1 MEKFKS
7 QINLI
12 EIEIDKYINS
22 LGDNSIYDSVKY
34 FLKLP
39 SKRVRPLFTLLT
51 NALYNNN
58 HSFAIPAALSNEM
71 FHNFT
76 LLHDDI
82 MDSSKKRRG
91 FDTVHEKWN
100 VNQAILSGDSI
111 LIMATKFLDFYES
124 KIQKDLLKLFN
135 STALEV
141 CEGQQLDMEF
151 ENKINIDFD
160 DYIDMI
166 TKKTSVLI
174 ASSIKMGGIINELD
188 KDELNRLYDIGLNL
202 GIAFQI
208 QDDYLD
214 LFGDEKI
221 IGKKVG
227 LDVINNK
234 KTALH
239 HLFVNQASKTELSK
253 YQDYMLLKNHDEK
266 VRKIKSLFSDNNT
279 DKSLKNLVEDY
290 SNKADS
296 IIQKLTPEFDQR
308 PNLILLSDFLLKS
321 DIQQIVD
328 NLKDVSHKFSG
339 KTVLLTGGRGFLGR
353 YFMEIFNELNE
364 TVLEDKVADQ
374 IAKQMNVCTQ
384 QPESLTNHLGQL
396 P

>member
-1 MEKFKS
+1 MIKFKS
-7 QINLI
+7 QIELI
-12 EIEIDKYINS
+12 ENEIDKYINS
-22 LGDNSIYDSVKY
+22 LKENSLYDSVKY

-51 NALYNNN
+51 NSLYNSD

-91 FDTVHEKWN
+91 FETVHEKWN
-100 VNQAILSGDSI
+100 VNQAILSGDSM
-111 LIMATKFLDFYES
+111 LIMATEFLDFYDS
-124 KIQKDLLKLFN
+124 RIQKDLLKLFN

-141 CEGQQLDMEF
+141 CEGQQLDIEF
-151 ENKINIDFD
+151 EKKADIDFD
-160 DYIDMI
+160 DYIEMI

-174 ASSIKMGGIINELD
+174 ASSIKMGGIINQLDSGELD
-188 KDELNRLYDIGLNL
+188 ILYDIGLNL

-227 LDVINNK
+227 QDVVNNK

-239 HLFVNQASKTELSK
+239 HLFLNIASEAQLSK
-253 YQDYMLLKNHDEK
+253 YHDYTNINNDDEK
-266 VRKIKSLFSDNNT
+266 IEKIKSLFIESDVE
-279 DKSLKNLVEDY
+279 KSLIKMIQQY
-290 SNKADS
+290 SNNATSS
-296 IIQKLTPEFDQR
+296 IESLNPKFSKTSD
-308 PNLILLSDFLLKS
+308 LILLSEFLLKR
-321 DIQQIVD
+321 
-328 NLKDVSHKFSG
+328 N
-339 KTVLLTGGRGFLGR
+339 
-353 YFMEIFNELNE
+353 Y
-364 TVLEDKVADQ
+364 
-374 IAKQMNVCTQ
+374 
-384 QPESLTNHLGQL
+384 
-396 P
+396 

>member
-22 LGDNSIYDSVKY
+22 LGSNSIYDSVKY

-51 NALYNNN
+51 NALYNND

-100 VNQAILSGDSI
+100 VNQAILSGDSM
-111 LIMATKFLDFYES
+111 LIMATKFLDFYDS

-151 ENKINIDFD
+151 ENKIDIDFD
-160 DYIDMI
+160 DYVDMI
-166 TKKTSVLI
+166 IKKTSVLI
-174 ASSIKMGGIINELD
+174 ASSIEMGGIINKLD
-188 KDELNRLYDIGLNL
+188 KTELNHLYDIGLNL

-214 LFGDEKI
+214 LFGNEKI

-266 VRKIKSLFSDNNT
+266 VKKIKSLFSDNNT

-308 PNLILLSDFLLKS
+308 PNFILLSEFLLKR
-321 DIQQIVD
+321 
-328 NLKDVSHKFSG
+328 N
-339 KTVLLTGGRGFLGR
+339 
-353 YFMEIFNELNE
+353 Y
-364 TVLEDKVADQ
+364 
-374 IAKQMNVCTQ
+374 
-384 QPESLTNHLGQL
+384 
-396 P
+396 

>member
-1 MEKFKS
+1 MIKFKS
-7 QINLI
+7 QIELI
-12 EIEIDKYINS
+12 ENEVDKYINS
-22 LGDNSIYDSVKY
+22 LKENSLYDSVKY

-39 SKRVRPLFTLLT
+39 SKRVRPLFTLLA
-51 NALYNNN
+51 NSMYNSD

-91 FDTVHEKWN
+91 FETVHEKWN
-100 VNQAILSGDSI
+100 VNQAILSGDSM
-111 LIMATKFLDFYES
+111 LIMATEFLDFYDS

-141 CEGQQLDMEF
+141 CEGQQLDIEF
-151 ENKINIDFD
+151 EKKTDIDFD
-160 DYIDMI
+160 DYIEMI

-174 ASSIKMGGIINELD
+174 ASSIKMGGIINQLDSGELD
-188 KDELNRLYDIGLNL
+188 ILYDIGLNL

-227 LDVINNK
+227 QDVVKNK

-239 HLFVNQASKTELSK
+239 HLFLNIASEAQLSK
-253 YQDYMLLKNHDEK
+253 YHDYTNINNDDEK
-266 VRKIKSLFSDNNT
+266 IEKIKSLFIESDVE
-279 DKSLKNLVEDY
+279 KFLKKLVQEY
-290 SNKADS
+290 SNNATSAIESLNPKFSKTSD
-296 IIQKLTPEFDQR
+296 
-308 PNLILLSDFLLKS
+308 LILLSEFLLKR
-321 DIQQIVD
+321 
-328 NLKDVSHKFSG
+328 N
-339 KTVLLTGGRGFLGR
+339 
-353 YFMEIFNELNE
+353 Y
-364 TVLEDKVADQ
+364 
-374 IAKQMNVCTQ
+374 
-384 QPESLTNHLGQL
+384 
-396 P
+396 

>member
-22 LGDNSIYDSVKY
+22 MGDNSIYDSVKY

-100 VNQAILSGDSI
+100 VNQAILSGDSM
-111 LIMATKFLDFYES
+111 LIMATKFLDFYDS

-141 CEGQQLDMEF
+141 CEGQQLDIEF
-151 ENKINIDFD
+151 ENKSDIDFD

-188 KDELNRLYDIGLNL
+188 KYELNYLYDIGLKL

-214 LFGDEKI
+214 LFGNEKI

-266 VRKIKSLFSDNNT
+266 VKKIKSLFSDNNT

-308 PNLILLSDFLLKS
+308 LNFILLSEFLLKR
-321 DIQQIVD
+321 
-328 NLKDVSHKFSG
+328 N
-339 KTVLLTGGRGFLGR
+339 
-353 YFMEIFNELNE
+353 Y
-364 TVLEDKVADQ
+364 
-374 IAKQMNVCTQ
+374 
-384 QPESLTNHLGQL
+384 
-396 P
+396 

>member
-1 MEKFKS
+1 MIKFKS
-7 QINLI
+7 QIELI
-12 EIEIDKYINS
+12 ENEIDKYINS
-22 LGDNSIYDSVKY
+22 LKENSLYESVKY

-51 NALYNNN
+51 NSLYKSD

-91 FDTVHEKWN
+91 FETVHEKWN
-100 VNQAILSGDSI
+100 VNQAILSGDSM
-111 LIMATKFLDFYES
+111 LIMATEFLDFYDP

-141 CEGQQLDMEF
+141 CEGQQLDIEF
-151 ENKINIDFD
+151 EKKTDVDFD
-160 DYIDMI
+160 DYIEMI
-166 TKKTSVLI
+166 KKKTSVLI
-174 ASSIKMGGIINELD
+174 ASSIKMGGIINQLDSGELD
-188 KDELNRLYDIGLNL
+188 ILYEIGLNL

-227 LDVINNK
+227 QDVVNNK

-239 HLFVNQASKTELSK
+239 HLFVNTASEAQLSK
-253 YQDYMLLKNHDEK
+253 YHDYININNDDEK
-266 VRKIKSLFSDNNT
+266 IEKIKSLFIESDVE
-279 DKSLKNLVEDY
+279 KSLKKLVQEY
-290 SNKADS
+290 SNNATSAIESLNPKFSKTSD
-296 IIQKLTPEFDQR
+296 
-308 PNLILLSDFLLKS
+308 LILFSEFLLKR
-321 DIQQIVD
+321 
-328 NLKDVSHKFSG
+328 N
-339 KTVLLTGGRGFLGR
+339 
-353 YFMEIFNELNE
+353 Y
-364 TVLEDKVADQ
+364 
-374 IAKQMNVCTQ
+374 
-384 QPESLTNHLGQL
+384 
-396 P
+396 

>member
-1 MEKFKS
+1 MIKFKS
-7 QINLI
+7 QIELI
-12 EIEIDKYINS
+12 ENEIDKYINS
-22 LGDNSIYDSVKY
+22 LKENSLYDSVKY

-51 NALYNNN
+51 NSLYNSD

-91 FDTVHEKWN
+91 FETVHEKWN
-100 VNQAILSGDSI
+100 VNQAILSGDSM
-111 LIMATKFLDFYES
+111 LIMATEFLDFYDS
-124 KIQKDLLKLFN
+124 KIQKELLKLFN

-141 CEGQQLDMEF
+141 CEGQQLDIEF
-151 ENKINIDFD
+151 EKKTDIDFD
-160 DYIDMI
+160 DYIEMI

-174 ASSIKMGGIINELD
+174 ASSIKMGGIINQLDSGELD
-188 KDELNRLYDIGLNL
+188 ILYNIGLNL

-227 LDVINNK
+227 QDVVNNK

-239 HLFVNQASKTELSK
+239 HLFVNTASEAHLSK
-253 YQDYMLLKNHDEK
+253 SYDYININNDDEK
-266 VRKIKSLFSDNNT
+266 IEKIKSLFIGSDVE
-279 DKSLKNLVEDY
+279 KSLKKLVQEY
-290 SNKADS
+290 SNNATSAIESLNPKFSKTSD
-296 IIQKLTPEFDQR
+296 
-308 PNLILLSDFLLKS
+308 LILLSEFLLKR
-321 DIQQIVD
+321 
-328 NLKDVSHKFSG
+328 N
-339 KTVLLTGGRGFLGR
+339 
-353 YFMEIFNELNE
+353 Y
-364 TVLEDKVADQ
+364 
-374 IAKQMNVCTQ
+374 
-384 QPESLTNHLGQL
+384 
-396 P
+396 

>member
-51 NALYNNN
+51 NALYNND

-100 VNQAILSGDSI
+100 VNQAILSGDSM
-111 LIMATKFLDFYES
+111 LIMATKFLDFYDS

-151 ENKINIDFD
+151 ENKIDIDFD

-174 ASSIKMGGIINELD
+174 ASSIKMAGIINELD
-188 KDELNRLYDIGLNL
+188 KDELNCLYDIGLNL

-239 HLFVNQASKTELSK
+239 HLFVNKASKTELSK
-253 YQDYMLLKNHDEK
+253 YQDYILLKNHDEK
-266 VRKIKSLFSDNNT
+266 VKKIKSLFSKNNT

-308 PNLILLSDFLLKS
+308 SNLILLSEFLLKR
-321 DIQQIVD
+321 
-328 NLKDVSHKFSG
+328 N
-339 KTVLLTGGRGFLGR
+339 
-353 YFMEIFNELNE
+353 Y
-364 TVLEDKVADQ
+364 
-374 IAKQMNVCTQ
+374 
-384 QPESLTNHLGQL
+384 
-396 P
+396 

>member
-1 MEKFKS
+1 MIKFKS
-7 QINLI
+7 QIEFI
-12 EIEIDKYINS
+12 ENEIDKYINS
-22 LGDNSIYDSVKY
+22 LKQNSLYDSVKY

-51 NALYNNN
+51 NSLYNND

-91 FDTVHEKWN
+91 FETVHEKWN
-100 VNQAILSGDSI
+100 VNQAILSGDSM

-141 CEGQQLDMEF
+141 CEGQQLDIEF
-151 ENKINIDFD
+151 EKKTDIDFN
-160 DYIDMI
+160 DYIEMI

-174 ASSIKMGGIINELD
+174 ASSMKMGGIINELESS
-188 KDELNRLYDIGLNL
+188 ELDILYDIGLNL

-214 LFGDEKI
+214 LFGEEKI
-221 IGKKVG
+221 IGKRVG
-227 LDVINNK
+227 QDVVNNK

-239 HLFVNQASKTELSK
+239 HLFINTASKTQLSK
-253 YQDYMLLKNHDEK
+253 YNDYISISTDNVKID
-266 VRKIKSLFSDNNT
+266 KIKSLFIESDVEN
-279 DKSLKNLVEDY
+279 SLKKLIQDY
-290 SNKADS
+290 SNNATSDIESLHPKFPKNS
-296 IIQKLTPEFDQR
+296 
-308 PNLILLSDFLLKS
+308 NLILLSELLLKR
-321 DIQQIVD
+321 
-328 NLKDVSHKFSG
+328 N
-339 KTVLLTGGRGFLGR
+339 
-353 YFMEIFNELNE
+353 Y
-364 TVLEDKVADQ
+364 
-374 IAKQMNVCTQ
+374 
-384 QPESLTNHLGQL
+384 
-396 P
+396 

>member
-1 MEKFKS
+1 MIKFKS
-7 QINLI
+7 QIELI
-12 EIEIDKYINS
+12 ENEIDKYINS
-22 LGDNSIYDSVKY
+22 FKENSLYDSVKY

-39 SKRVRPLFTLLT
+39 SKRVRPLFTLLA
-51 NALYNNN
+51 NSLYNSD

-91 FDTVHEKWN
+91 FETVHEKWN
-100 VNQAILSGDSI
+100 VNQAILSGDSM
-111 LIMATKFLDFYES
+111 LIMATEFLDFYDS

-141 CEGQQLDMEF
+141 CEGQQLDIEF
-151 ENKINIDFD
+151 EKKTDIDFD
-160 DYIDMI
+160 DYIEMI

-174 ASSIKMGGIINELD
+174 ASSIKMGGIINQLDSGELD
-188 KDELNRLYDIGLNL
+188 ILYDIGLNL

-227 LDVINNK
+227 QDVVNNK

-239 HLFVNQASKTELSK
+239 HLIVKTVSEAQLSK
-253 YQDYMLLKNHDEK
+253 YHDYININNDDENQ
-266 VRKIKSLFSDNNT
+266 V
-279 DKSLKNLVEDY
+279 
-290 SNKADS
+290 S
-296 IIQKLTPEFDQR
+296 I
-308 PNLILLSDFLLKS
+308 
-321 DIQQIVD
+321 
-328 NLKDVSHKFSG
+328 
-339 KTVLLTGGRGFLGR
+339 
-353 YFMEIFNELNE
+353 Y
-364 TVLEDKVADQ
+364 
-374 IAKQMNVCTQ
+374 
-384 QPESLTNHLGQL
+384 
-396 P
+396 

>member
-51 NALYNNN
+51 NALYNKD

-100 VNQAILSGDSI
+100 VNQAILSGDSM
-111 LIMATKFLDFYES
+111 LIMATKFLDFYDS

-151 ENKINIDFD
+151 ENKIDIDFD

-174 ASSIKMGGIINELD
+174 ASSIEMGGIINKID
-188 KDELNRLYDIGLNL
+188 KAELNRLYDIGLNL

-214 LFGDEKI
+214 LFGNEKI

-227 LDVINNK
+227 QDVVNNK

-239 HLFVNQASKTELSK
+239 HLFVNKASKTELSK
-253 YQDYMLLKNHDEK
+253 YQDYVLLKNHDEK
-266 VRKIKSLFSDNNT
+266 VEKIKSLFSDNNT
-279 DKSLKNLVEDY
+279 DKSLKILVEDY

-296 IIQKLTPEFDQR
+296 IIKNLNPEFDKR
-308 PNLILLSDFLLKS
+308 PNLILLSEFLLKR
-321 DIQQIVD
+321 
-328 NLKDVSHKFSG
+328 N
-339 KTVLLTGGRGFLGR
+339 
-353 YFMEIFNELNE
+353 Y
-364 TVLEDKVADQ
+364 
-374 IAKQMNVCTQ
+374 
-384 QPESLTNHLGQL
+384 
-396 P
+396 

>member
-141 CEGQQLDMEF
+141 CEGQQLDIEF
-151 ENKINIDFD
+151 ENKIDIDFD

-188 KDELNRLYDIGLNL
+188 KDELNCLYDIGLKL

-239 HLFVNQASKTELSK
+239 HLFVNQAPKTELSK

-266 VRKIKSLFSDNNT
+266 VKKIKSLFSDNNT

-296 IIQKLTPEFDQR
+296 IIQKLTPC
-308 PNLILLSDFLLKS
+308 LLYTSPSPRD
-321 DIQQIVD
+321 
-328 NLKDVSHKFSG
+328 
-339 KTVLLTGGRGFLGR
+339 RG
-353 YFMEIFNELNE
+353 
-364 TVLEDKVADQ
+364 
-374 IAKQMNVCTQ
+374 
-384 QPESLTNHLGQL
+384 
-396 P
+396 

>member
-151 ENKINIDFD
+151 ENKIDIDFD

-188 KDELNRLYDIGLNL
+188 KDELNCLYDIGLNL

-296 IIQKLTPEFDQR
+296 IIQKLTPEFDKR
-308 PNLILLSDFLLKS
+308 PNLILLSEFLLKR
-321 DIQQIVD
+321 
-328 NLKDVSHKFSG
+328 N
-339 KTVLLTGGRGFLGR
+339 
-353 YFMEIFNELNE
+353 Y
-364 TVLEDKVADQ
+364 
-374 IAKQMNVCTQ
+374 
-384 QPESLTNHLGQL
+384 
-396 P
+396 

>member
-12 EIEIDKYINS
+12 ENEIDKYINS

-51 NALYNNN
+51 NALYNND

-100 VNQAILSGDSI
+100 VNQAILSGDSM
-111 LIMATKFLDFYES
+111 LIMATKFLDFYDS

-141 CEGQQLDMEF
+141 CEGQQLDIEF
-151 ENKINIDFD
+151 ENKSDIDFD

-188 KDELNRLYDIGLNL
+188 KDELNCLYDIGLKL

-214 LFGDEKI
+214 LFGDEKT

-266 VRKIKSLFSDNNT
+266 VKKIKSLFSDNNT

-308 PNLILLSDFLLKS
+308 PNLILLSEFLLKR
-321 DIQQIVD
+321 
-328 NLKDVSHKFSG
+328 N
-339 KTVLLTGGRGFLGR
+339 
-353 YFMEIFNELNE
+353 Y
-364 TVLEDKVADQ
+364 
-374 IAKQMNVCTQ
+374 
-384 QPESLTNHLGQL
+384 
-396 P
+396 

>member
-51 NALYNNN
+51 NALYNND

-100 VNQAILSGDSI
+100 VNQAILSGDSM
-111 LIMATKFLDFYES
+111 LIMATKFLDFYDS
-124 KIQKDLLKLFN
+124 KIQKNLLKLFN

-141 CEGQQLDMEF
+141 CEGQQLDIEF
-151 ENKINIDFD
+151 ENKSDIDFD

-174 ASSIKMGGIINELD
+174 ASSIKMGGIINELE
-188 KDELNRLYDIGLNL
+188 KDELNCLYDIGLKL

-239 HLFVNQASKTELSK
+239 HLFVNQASKRELSK

-266 VRKIKSLFSDNNT
+266 VKKIKSLFSDNNT

-296 IIQKLTPEFDQR
+296 IIKKLTPEFDQR
-308 PNLILLSDFLLKS
+308 PNFILLSEFLLKR
-321 DIQQIVD
+321 
-328 NLKDVSHKFSG
+328 N
-339 KTVLLTGGRGFLGR
+339 
-353 YFMEIFNELNE
+353 Y
-364 TVLEDKVADQ
+364 
-374 IAKQMNVCTQ
+374 
-384 QPESLTNHLGQL
+384 
-396 P
+396 

>member
-51 NALYNNN
+51 NALYNND

-100 VNQAILSGDSI
+100 VNQAILSGDSM
-111 LIMATKFLDFYES
+111 LIMATKFLDFYDS

-141 CEGQQLDMEF
+141 CEGQQLDIEF
-151 ENKINIDFD
+151 ENKIDIDFD

-188 KDELNRLYDIGLNL
+188 QDELNCLYDIGLNL

-214 LFGDEKI
+214 LFGNEKI

-253 YQDYMLLKNHDEK
+253 YQDYMLLKNYDEK
-266 VRKIKSLFSDNNT
+266 VEKIKSLFSNNNT

-290 SNKADS
+290 SIKADS
-296 IIQKLTPEFDQR
+296 IIQKLTPEFDKR
-308 PNLILLSDFLLKS
+308 PNLIFLSEFLLKR
-321 DIQQIVD
+321 
-328 NLKDVSHKFSG
+328 N
-339 KTVLLTGGRGFLGR
+339 
-353 YFMEIFNELNE
+353 Y
-364 TVLEDKVADQ
+364 
-374 IAKQMNVCTQ
+374 
-384 QPESLTNHLGQL
+384 
-396 P
+396 

>member
-151 ENKINIDFD
+151 ENKIDIDFD

-188 KDELNRLYDIGLNL
+188 KDELNCLYDIGLNL

-239 HLFVNQASKTELSK
+239 HLFVNKASKTELSK
-253 YQDYMLLKNHDEK
+253 YQDYMLLKNNYEK
-266 VRKIKSLFSDNNT
+266 VEKIKSLLSKNNT

-308 PNLILLSDFLLKS
+308 PNLILLSEFLLKR
-321 DIQQIVD
+321 
-328 NLKDVSHKFSG
+328 N
-339 KTVLLTGGRGFLGR
+339 
-353 YFMEIFNELNE
+353 Y
-364 TVLEDKVADQ
+364 
-374 IAKQMNVCTQ
+374 
-384 QPESLTNHLGQL
+384 
-396 P
+396 

>member
-51 NALYNNN
+51 NALYNND

-91 FDTVHEKWN
+91 FDTVH
-100 VNQAILSGDSI
+100 
-111 LIMATKFLDFYES
+111 S

-141 CEGQQLDMEF
+141 CEGQQLDIEF
-151 ENKINIDFD
+151 ENKSDIDFD

-188 KDELNRLYDIGLNL
+188 KDELNCLYDIGLKL

-239 HLFVNQASKTELSK
+239 HLFVNQAPKTELSK
-253 YQDYMLLKNHDEK
+253 YQDYMLLKNPWH
-266 VRKIKSLFSDNNT
+266 
-279 DKSLKNLVEDY
+279 
-290 SNKADS
+290 
-296 IIQKLTPEFDQR
+296 
-308 PNLILLSDFLLKS
+308 
-321 DIQQIVD
+321 
-328 NLKDVSHKFSG
+328 
-339 KTVLLTGGRGFLGR
+339 
-353 YFMEIFNELNE
+353 
-364 TVLEDKVADQ
+364 
-374 IAKQMNVCTQ
+374 
-384 QPESLTNHLGQL
+384 
-396 P
+396 

>member
-22 LGDNSIYDSVKY
+22 LGGNSIYDSVKY

-51 NALYNNN
+51 NALYNND

-100 VNQAILSGDSI
+100 VNQAILSGDSM
-111 LIMATKFLDFYES
+111 LIMATKFLDFYDS

-151 ENKINIDFD
+151 ENKIDIDFD

-174 ASSIKMGGIINELD
+174 ASSIEMGGIINKLD
-188 KDELNRLYDIGLNL
+188 KTELNHLYDIGLNL

-214 LFGDEKI
+214 LFGNEKI

-239 HLFVNQASKTELSK
+239 HLFVNKASKTELTK
-253 YQDYMLLKNHDEK
+253 YQDYMLLKNNDEK
-266 VRKIKSLFSDNNT
+266 VEKIKSLLSKNKT

-308 PNLILLSDFLLKS
+308 SNLILLSEFLLKR
-321 DIQQIVD
+321 
-328 NLKDVSHKFSG
+328 N
-339 KTVLLTGGRGFLGR
+339 
-353 YFMEIFNELNE
+353 Y
-364 TVLEDKVADQ
+364 
-374 IAKQMNVCTQ
+374 
-384 QPESLTNHLGQL
+384 
-396 P
+396 

>member
-308 PNLILLSDFLLKS
+308 PNLILLSDFLLKR
-321 DIQQIVD
+321 
-328 NLKDVSHKFSG
+328 N
-339 KTVLLTGGRGFLGR
+339 
-353 YFMEIFNELNE
+353 Y
-364 TVLEDKVADQ
+364 
-374 IAKQMNVCTQ
+374 
-384 QPESLTNHLGQL
+384 
-396 P
+396 

>member
-51 NALYNNN
+51 NALYNND

-100 VNQAILSGDSI
+100 VNQAILSGDSM
-111 LIMATKFLDFYES
+111 LIMATKFLDFYDS

-141 CEGQQLDMEF
+141 CEGQQLDIEF
-151 ENKINIDFD
+151 ENKIDIDFD

-188 KDELNRLYDIGLNL
+188 HDELNCLYDIGLNL

-239 HLFVNQASKTELSK
+239 HLFVNKASKTELSK
-253 YQDYMLLKNHDEK
+253 YQDYILLKNNNEK
-266 VRKIKSLFSDNNT
+266 VEKIKSLLSKNNT
-279 DKSLKNLVEDY
+279 DKSLKNLVEGY

-296 IIQKLTPEFDQR
+296 IIQNLNPEFDKR
-308 PNLILLSDFLLKS
+308 LNLILLSEFLLKR
-321 DIQQIVD
+321 
-328 NLKDVSHKFSG
+328 N
-339 KTVLLTGGRGFLGR
+339 
-353 YFMEIFNELNE
+353 Y
-364 TVLEDKVADQ
+364 
-374 IAKQMNVCTQ
+374 
-384 QPESLTNHLGQL
+384 
-396 P
+396 

>member
-22 LGDNSIYDSVKY
+22 LGDNSIYNSVKY

-39 SKRVRPLFTLLT
+39 SKRVRPLFTLLA

-100 VNQAILSGDSI
+100 VNQAILSGDSM
-111 LIMATKFLDFYES
+111 LIMATKFLDFYDS

-151 ENKINIDFD
+151 ENKIDIDFD

-174 ASSIKMGGIINELD
+174 ASSIEMGGIINKID
-188 KDELNRLYDIGLNL
+188 KAELNRLHDIGLNL

-214 LFGDEKI
+214 LFGNEKI

-227 LDVINNK
+227 QDVVNNK

-239 HLFVNQASKTELSK
+239 HLFVNKASKTELSK
-253 YQDYMLLKNHDEK
+253 YQDYVLLKNHDEK
-266 VRKIKSLFSDNNT
+266 VEKIKSLFSDNNT
-279 DKSLKNLVEDY
+279 DKSLKILVEDY

-296 IIQKLTPEFDQR
+296 IIKNLNPEFDKR
-308 PNLILLSDFLLKS
+308 PNLILLSEFLLKR
-321 DIQQIVD
+321 
-328 NLKDVSHKFSG
+328 N
-339 KTVLLTGGRGFLGR
+339 
-353 YFMEIFNELNE
+353 Y
-364 TVLEDKVADQ
+364 
-374 IAKQMNVCTQ
+374 
-384 QPESLTNHLGQL
+384 
-396 P
+396 

>member
-22 LGDNSIYDSVKY
+22 LGGNSIYDSVKY

-100 VNQAILSGDSI
+100 VNQAILSGDSM
-111 LIMATKFLDFYES
+111 LIMATKFLDFYDS

-141 CEGQQLDMEF
+141 CEGQQLDIEF
-151 ENKINIDFD
+151 ENKIDIDFD

-188 KDELNRLYDIGLNL
+188 KDELNCLYDIGLNL

-239 HLFVNQASKTELSK
+239 HLFVNKASKTELTK
-253 YQDYMLLKNHDEK
+253 YQDYMLLKNNDEK
-266 VRKIKSLFSDNNT
+266 VEKIKSLLSKNKT

-308 PNLILLSDFLLKS
+308 SNLILLSEFLLKR
-321 DIQQIVD
+321 
-328 NLKDVSHKFSG
+328 N
-339 KTVLLTGGRGFLGR
+339 
-353 YFMEIFNELNE
+353 Y
-364 TVLEDKVADQ
+364 
-374 IAKQMNVCTQ
+374 
-384 QPESLTNHLGQL
+384 
-396 P
+396 

>member
-1 MEKFKS
+1 MIKFKS
-7 QINLI
+7 QIELI
-12 EIEIDKYINS
+12 ENEIDKYINS
-22 LGDNSIYDSVKY
+22 LKQNSLYDSVKY

-51 NALYNNN
+51 NSLYNND

-91 FDTVHEKWN
+91 FETVHEKWN
-100 VNQAILSGDSI
+100 VNQAILSGDSM

-141 CEGQQLDMEF
+141 CEGQQLDIEF
-151 ENKINIDFD
+151 EKKTDIDFN
-160 DYIDMI
+160 DYIEMI

-174 ASSIKMGGIINELD
+174 ASSMKMGGIINELESS
-188 KDELNRLYDIGLNL
+188 ELDILYDIGLNL

-214 LFGDEKI
+214 LFGEEKI
-221 IGKKVG
+221 IGKRVG
-227 LDVINNK
+227 QDVVNNK

-239 HLFVNQASKTELSK
+239 HLFINTASKTQLSK
-253 YQDYMLLKNHDEK
+253 YNDYISISTDDVKID
-266 VRKIKSLFSDNNT
+266 KIKSLFIESDVEN
-279 DKSLKNLVEDY
+279 SLKKLIQDY
-290 SNKADS
+290 SNNATSDIESLHPKFPKNS
-296 IIQKLTPEFDQR
+296 
-308 PNLILLSDFLLKS
+308 NLILLSELLLKR
-321 DIQQIVD
+321 
-328 NLKDVSHKFSG
+328 N
-339 KTVLLTGGRGFLGR
+339 
-353 YFMEIFNELNE
+353 Y
-364 TVLEDKVADQ
+364 
-374 IAKQMNVCTQ
+374 
-384 QPESLTNHLGQL
+384 
-396 P
+396 

>member
-100 VNQAILSGDSI
+100 VNQAILSGDSM
-111 LIMATKFLDFYES
+111 LIMATKFLDFYDS

-141 CEGQQLDMEF
+141 CEGQQLDIEF
-151 ENKINIDFD
+151 ENKSDIDFD

-188 KDELNRLYDIGLNL
+188 KDELNCLYDIGLNL

-239 HLFVNQASKTELSK
+239 HLFVNKASKTELTK
-253 YQDYMLLKNHDEK
+253 YQDYMLLKNNDEK
-266 VRKIKSLFSDNNT
+266 VEKIKSLLSKNNT

-296 IIQKLTPEFDQR
+296 IIQNLNPEFDKR
-308 PNLILLSDFLLKS
+308 PNLILLSEFLLKR
-321 DIQQIVD
+321 
-328 NLKDVSHKFSG
+328 N
-339 KTVLLTGGRGFLGR
+339 
-353 YFMEIFNELNE
+353 Y
-364 TVLEDKVADQ
+364 
-374 IAKQMNVCTQ
+374 
-384 QPESLTNHLGQL
+384 
-396 P
+396 

>member
-51 NALYNNN
+51 NALYNND

-100 VNQAILSGDSI
+100 VNQAILSGDSM
-111 LIMATKFLDFYES
+111 LIMATKFLDFYDS

-174 ASSIKMGGIINELD
+174 ASSTKMGGIINKLE
-188 KDELNRLYDIGLNL
+188 KGELNHLYDIGLNL

-214 LFGDEKI
+214 LFGNEKI

-253 YQDYMLLKNHDEK
+253 YQDYKLLKNHDEK
-266 VRKIKSLFSDNNT
+266 VEKIKSLFSDNNT

-290 SNKADS
+290 SIKADS
-296 IIQKLTPEFDQR
+296 IIQKLTPEFDKR
-308 PNLILLSDFLLKS
+308 PNLILLSEFLLKR
-321 DIQQIVD
+321 
-328 NLKDVSHKFSG
+328 N
-339 KTVLLTGGRGFLGR
+339 
-353 YFMEIFNELNE
+353 Y
-364 TVLEDKVADQ
+364 
-374 IAKQMNVCTQ
+374 
-384 QPESLTNHLGQL
+384 
-396 P
+396 

>member
-1 MEKFKS
+1 MIKFKS
-7 QINLI
+7 QIELI
-12 EIEIDKYINS
+12 ENEIDKYINS
-22 LGDNSIYDSVKY
+22 LKENSLYDSVQY

-51 NALYNNN
+51 NSLYNSD

-91 FDTVHEKWN
+91 FETVHEKWN
-100 VNQAILSGDSI
+100 VNQAILSGDSM
-111 LIMATKFLDFYES
+111 LIMATEFLDFYDS
-124 KIQKDLLKLFN
+124 KIQKELLKLFN

-141 CEGQQLDMEF
+141 CEGQQLDIEF
-151 ENKINIDFD
+151 EKKTDIDFD
-160 DYIDMI
+160 DYIEMI

-174 ASSIKMGGIINELD
+174 ASSIKMGGIINQLDSGELD
-188 KDELNRLYDIGLNL
+188 ILYNIGLNL

-227 LDVINNK
+227 QDVVNNK

-239 HLFVNQASKTELSK
+239 HLFVNTAPEAQLSK
-253 YQDYMLLKNHDEK
+253 YYDYININNDDEK
-266 VRKIKSLFSDNNT
+266 IEKIKSLFIGSDVE
-279 DKSLKNLVEDY
+279 KSLKKLVQEY
-290 SNKADS
+290 SNNATSAIESLNPKFSKTSD
-296 IIQKLTPEFDQR
+296 
-308 PNLILLSDFLLKS
+308 LILLSEFLLKR
-321 DIQQIVD
+321 
-328 NLKDVSHKFSG
+328 N
-339 KTVLLTGGRGFLGR
+339 
-353 YFMEIFNELNE
+353 Y
-364 TVLEDKVADQ
+364 
-374 IAKQMNVCTQ
+374 
-384 QPESLTNHLGQL
+384 
-396 P
+396 

>member
-1 MEKFKS
+1 MIKFKS
-7 QINLI
+7 QIELI
-12 EIEIDKYINS
+12 ENEIDKYINS
-22 LGDNSIYDSVKY
+22 LKENSLYDSVKY

-51 NALYNNN
+51 NSLYNSD

-91 FDTVHEKWN
+91 FETVHEKWN
-100 VNQAILSGDSI
+100 VNQAILSGDSM
-111 LIMATKFLDFYES
+111 LIMATEFLDFYDS

-141 CEGQQLDMEF
+141 CEGQQLDIEF
-151 ENKINIDFD
+151 EKKTDIDFD
-160 DYIDMI
+160 DYIEMI

-174 ASSIKMGGIINELD
+174 ASSIKMGGIINQLDSGELD
-188 KDELNRLYDIGLNL
+188 ILYDIGLNL

-227 LDVINNK
+227 QDVVNNK
-234 KTALH
+234 KTALD
-239 HLFVNQASKTELSK
+239 HLFVNTASEAQLSK
-253 YQDYMLLKNHDEK
+253 YHDYININNDDEK
-266 VRKIKSLFSDNNT
+266 IEKIKSLFIGSDVE
-279 DKSLKNLVEDY
+279 KSLKKLVQEY
-290 SNKADS
+290 SNNATSAIESLNPKFSKTSD
-296 IIQKLTPEFDQR
+296 
-308 PNLILLSDFLLKS
+308 LILLSEFLLKR
-321 DIQQIVD
+321 
-328 NLKDVSHKFSG
+328 N
-339 KTVLLTGGRGFLGR
+339 
-353 YFMEIFNELNE
+353 Y
-364 TVLEDKVADQ
+364 
-374 IAKQMNVCTQ
+374 
-384 QPESLTNHLGQL
+384 
-396 P
+396 

>member
-100 VNQAILSGDSI
+100 VNQAILSGDSM
-111 LIMATKFLDFYES
+111 LIMATKFLDFYDS

-188 KDELNRLYDIGLNL
+188 KDELNCLYDIGLNL

-239 HLFVNQASKTELSK
+239 HLFVNKASKTELSK
-253 YQDYMLLKNHDEK
+253 YQDYMLLKNNYEK
-266 VRKIKSLFSDNNT
+266 VEKIKSLLSKNNT

-308 PNLILLSDFLLKS
+308 PNLILLSEFLLKR
-321 DIQQIVD
+321 
-328 NLKDVSHKFSG
+328 N
-339 KTVLLTGGRGFLGR
+339 
-353 YFMEIFNELNE
+353 Y
-364 TVLEDKVADQ
+364 
-374 IAKQMNVCTQ
+374 
-384 QPESLTNHLGQL
+384 
-396 P
+396 

>member
-100 VNQAILSGDSI
+100 INQAILSGDSM

-141 CEGQQLDMEF
+141 CEGQQLDMDF
-151 ENKINIDFD
+151 ENKIDIDFD

-188 KDELNRLYDIGLNL
+188 KDELNCLYDIGLNL

-214 LFGDEKI
+214 LFGEEKI

-239 HLFVNQASKTELSK
+239 HLFVNKASKTELSK
-253 YQDYMLLKNHDEK
+253 YQDYMLLKNNDEK
-266 VRKIKSLFSDNNT
+266 VEKIKSLLSKNNT

-296 IIQKLTPEFDQR
+296 IIQNLNPEFDKR
-308 PNLILLSDFLLKS
+308 PNLILLSEFLLKR
-321 DIQQIVD
+321 
-328 NLKDVSHKFSG
+328 N
-339 KTVLLTGGRGFLGR
+339 
-353 YFMEIFNELNE
+353 Y
-364 TVLEDKVADQ
+364 
-374 IAKQMNVCTQ
+374 
-384 QPESLTNHLGQL
+384 
-396 P
+396 